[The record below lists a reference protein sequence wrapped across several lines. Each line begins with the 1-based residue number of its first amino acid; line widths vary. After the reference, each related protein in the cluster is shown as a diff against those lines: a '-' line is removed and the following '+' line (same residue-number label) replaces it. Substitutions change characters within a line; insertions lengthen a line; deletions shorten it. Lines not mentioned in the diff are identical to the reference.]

1 MKKEKKQLR
10 ELSEDDLKK
19 VTGGYV
25 QFVNIDDGDLID
37 ITPTLPIV
45 PPVGG
50 TCPEGYVFVTT
61 SLGSSECHQEGVQIK
76 Q

>member
-10 ELSEDDLKK
+10 ELSEEDLKK

-25 QFVNIDDGDLID
+25 QFAEIDDGDLID

-45 PPVGG
+45 FPVDG
-50 TCPEGYVFVTT
+50 TCPEGYVLVTT
-61 SLGSSECHQEGVQIK
+61 VGSSLCCQA
-76 Q
+76 

>member
-25 QFVNIDDGDLID
+25 QFVEPDEGDLID

-45 PPVGG
+45 PPVDG
-50 TCPEGYVFVTT
+50 TCPEGYVLVTDEF
-61 SLGSSECHQEGVQIK
+61 GSSLCYLEGA
-76 Q
+76 